1 MSYKVTISDALLEK
15 CIEHVAFYVD
25 TPDHYDMQTDPKNSM
40 IITGKIDTDEGTAI
54 LYKWALLPATNPDCY
69 KEISVEYTKDN
80 QLVRKVSFSKAFVVD
95 YSESYS
101 NHAGVGTFTLYIRQ
115 FRGKDIECIGQTSR
129 PSTVE
134 SSITE
139 EVKEEIEVAKEQ
151 SPVAEKVSTS
161 KSAMSIT
168 DRIAKQK
175 EMMDNGT
182 NDDNIMVPSK
192 ADLDAYRKELNVSD
206 INTIAVGKTDI
217 KELSDITFKGA
228 SPKVRKEA
236 NLPDLDTIAPN
247 RSIKAPTN
255 VPLNRNHAEEA
266 LMHEFDE
273 AVKNKGLNQEN
284 IKGNLNIHQS
294 NSKGVCPTCL
304 QGLTNPDVKPG
315 IFKQF
320 SEKYPNLTIKVTSE
334 GSKGVKP
341 FGRQT
346 FKMLNGKILDE

>member
-1 MSYKVTISDALLEK
+1 MSYKVTISDAVLEK
-15 CIEHVAFYVD
+15 CIEHVTFYVD
-25 TPDHYDMQTDPKNSM
+25 TPNHYDMRTDPKNSM

-69 KEISVEYTKDN
+69 KEITVEYTKDS
-80 QLVRKVSFSKAFVVD
+80 QLVRKVCFSKAFVVD

-101 NHAGVGTFTLYIRQ
+101 NYSGVGTFTLYVRQ
-115 FRGKDIECIGQTSR
+115 FRGKDIEYIGQTSR

-206 INTIAVGKTDI
+206 INTIAVGKTDV
-217 KELSDITFKGA
+217 KELRDITFKGA

-247 RSIKAPTN
+247 RSVKAPTN

-273 AVKNKGLNQEN
+273 AVKTKGLNQEN

-304 QGLTNPDVKPG
+304 QGLTNPNVKPG

-341 FGRQT
+341 FGRQAFT
-346 FKMLNGKILDE
+346 MLNGKILDK